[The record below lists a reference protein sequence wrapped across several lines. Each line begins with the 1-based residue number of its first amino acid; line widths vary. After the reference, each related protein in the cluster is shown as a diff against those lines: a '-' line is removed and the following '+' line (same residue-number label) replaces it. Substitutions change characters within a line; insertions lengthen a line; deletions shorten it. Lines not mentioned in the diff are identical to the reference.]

1 MVRKPRVQFPGA
13 LYHVIGRGNQQQDI
27 FLNDEDYS
35 CYMNYLLDYH
45 QRFHFILYA
54 YVLMPNHIHL
64 MLETGEVPLSK
75 IMQCLQLRYSQ
86 YFNRKYRKKG
96 HLFQG
101 RYKSILCDRDTY
113 LLELIRYL
121 HLNPIR
127 AGIVTHP
134 LDYPWSSHQIYVGKK
149 KAKWIETELIL
160 SQFGK
165 KKRESV
171 KRYQKFILDGLG
183 MGHREDYYKVVDQRY
198 LGDDTF
204 IDQISKKRKEY
215 EKEGPILRI
224 PLVEIEDLVCH
235 RMGMEK
241 EILHSASRYRKAVKA
256 RSIIAYL
263 GRTIGRYKLKDL
275 ANHFKRDPMT
285 LSYGIRKLEMEII
298 EKGNIKKLITELEEN
313 FSKR

>member
-27 FLNDEDYS
+27 FLIDEDYS

-134 LDYPWSSHQIYVGKK
+134 ADYPWSSHQIYVGKK
-149 KAKWIETELIL
+149 KAKWVETELIL

-183 MGHREDYYKVVDQRY
+183 MKHREDYYKVVDQRY

-235 RMGMEK
+235 RMGMTR